1 MNDSILKCKVI
12 KLVSDKD
19 LNLKFNYD
27 KHKDLLLPPVQM
39 DLLTGYKNQS
49 P

>member
-1 MNDSILKCKVI
+1 MQGM

-19 LNLKFNYD
+19 LNLKFNENKY
-27 KHKDLLLPPVQM
+27 KDLLPPVQM
-39 DLLTGYKNQS
+39 DLLTGYKSQS